1 MYIYVYIYI
10 CICLFIYFIFIYLF
24 IYSFRKHKHH
34 IYIYIYIYYLSNCLY
49 LYLSEDL
56 GLQRRLNLL
65 VGRPALQVP
74 PFKTQTGGGWMAW
87 MPQVVAMIDGF
98 SIRNEE

>member
-1 MYIYVYIYI
+1 
-10 CICLFIYFIFIYLF
+10 
-24 IYSFRKHKHH
+24 
-34 IYIYIYIYYLSNCLY
+34 
-49 LYLSEDL
+49 
-56 GLQRRLNLL
+56 